1 MNPVFAKVLIHEI
14 GPVSTAWAR
23 YFGAFIA
30 YLAYRFVL
38 GCSRRLRGK
47 QSGLLPETFMWPDSW
62 DEAVN
67 VALIGLTT
75 CFFSPLTQ
83 MIGLSS
89 STAVNNAIL
98 VALEPV
104 FTVLFSA
111 LFLRERLT
119 RLHLIS
125 FAVALLGFSLLSKL
139 VSPSLWSKGGWDG
152 SMGDAIIA
160 AAVAGEAMYSVF
172 GKKLLGR
179 HSESA
184 IFGTALAV
192 GAVCLSAVQL
202 AWQGL
207 PPIGELTWKGWLAV
221 LWIGPLGT
229 SVTYLYWLQALRRGV
244 PIGSMAL
251 TLFVQPLVG
260 ALAGVFFLNEPLS
273 ILQVMGGMLIFAA
286 VGAQWGRA
294 AARERQPGIATDAG

>member
-1 MNPVFAKVLIHEI
+1 MNPVVAKVLIHEV
-14 GPVSTAWAR
+14 GPMSAAWIR
-23 YFGAFIA
+23 YFGAFTA
-30 YLAYRFVL
+30 YFLFRAAQ
-38 GCSRRLRGK
+38 GGIRRLRGER
-47 QSGLLPETFMWPDSW
+47 SGIIPEMFLRPGSW
-62 DEAVN
+62 EEAMN

-83 MIGLSS
+83 MIGLAS

-98 VALEPV
+98 VALEPA

-111 LFLRERLT
+111 IFLKERLT
-119 RLHLIS
+119 RLHLAS
-125 FAVALLGFSLLSKL
+125 FGVALLGFGLLSRL
-139 VSPSLWSKGGWDG
+139 LSPALWSKGGWDG
-152 SMGDAIIA
+152 SVGDAIIA

-172 GKKLLGR
+172 GKKLLER

-192 GAVCLSAVQL
+192 GAFCLTVVHL
-202 AWQGL
+202 LWQGL
-207 PPIGELTWKGWLAV
+207 PPLGALSWKGWLAA

-229 SVTYLYWLQALRRGV
+229 SVTYLFWLQALRRGI

-251 TLFVQPLVG
+251 TLFLQPLVG

-273 ILQVMGGMLIFAA
+273 GFQILGGLLIFVA
-286 VGAQWGRA
+286 VGFQWGGTDGGKASRCPA
-294 AARERQPGIATDAG
+294 EPG